1 MSEKSFGLYRRCA
14 GDRDLREASKPIA
27 GASSIQPLA
36 RSRLWG
42 LWGLVFGVLRGVPL
56 VGRLP
61 GDLARRRGTVGVRVG
76 LREQVICRSFRP

>member
-1 MSEKSFGLYRRCA
+1 M
-14 GDRDLREASKPIA
+14 
-27 GASSIQPLA
+27 
-36 RSRLWG
+36 
-42 LWGLVFGVLRGVPL
+42 VFGVLRGVPL